1 VLRRVDDADR
11 RRVLVFAS
19 DRGRQAVRQ
28 WTVLVKREHD
38 DLVSAV
44 GPEEINLL
52 NALLVRVSGRL
63 G

>member
-1 VLRRVDDADR
+1 
-11 RRVLVFAS
+11 
-19 DRGRQAVRQ
+19 
-28 WTVLVKREHD
+28 
-38 DLVSAV
+38 VSAV